1 LTHSFR
7 FRFSMSSDAATLTKS
22 YKTPWT
28 LIAFDALPGN
38 PVSIGVSFT
47 IALLIAFFSGR
58 ALADGVGN
66 SAPDDLRVAIT
77 QILITG
83 FSATA
88 YAYLLMSAQK
98 STQDLSS
105 SAKVVPNYDLFV
117 DRAGKHPW
125 WLLPLIGLS
134 SYLIVG
140 IPVTDATTPDSVNP
154 WAWQTWSY
162 DILWHRLTTVLF
174 VWWMGCF
181 CYVIVVE
188 SARLSR
194 MSNKLPSLDLLN
206 LNPYRPL
213 VRQGLI
219 NALLVIGMA
228 SVVSLLGV
236 ESRYFA
242 ALVGLWIMF
251 ILLAW
256 TGMMLPLRG
265 IRGKIKTAKKEELQW
280 CRDSLKRSRDSMK
293 SGSNDKPSIAEIT
306 AYQNVIEN
314 IRNWPFDSP
323 TLIRFTL
330 YLMIPLGSWLGGA
343 LVERG
348 LDFILP

>member
-1 LTHSFR
+1 
-7 FRFSMSSDAATLTKS
+7 MSRDTITLTKS

-28 LIAFDALPGN
+28 LSAFNALPGN
-38 PVSIGVSFT
+38 PVSIGVIFT
-47 IALLIAFFSGR
+47 IALLIVFFAGR
-58 ALADGVGN
+58 LLADGGSN
-66 SAPDDLRVAIT
+66 SDPGDLRVAIT

-83 FSATA
+83 YCATA

-105 SAKVVPNYDLFV
+105 AAGDLPNYEFFAE
-117 DRAGKHPW
+117 RAGKHPW
-125 WLLPLIGLS
+125 WLLLLIGAS
-134 SYLIVG
+134 AYLIIG
-140 IPVTDATTPDSVNP
+140 MPVTNVTTPDPVNP
-154 WAWQTWSY
+154 WAWQAWTY
-162 DILWHRLTTVLF
+162 DIFWHRVTTVFF
-174 VWWMGCF
+174 VGWMACF
-181 CYVIVVE
+181 CYVIVTE

-194 MSNKLPSLDLLN
+194 MSEKIPSLDLLN
-206 LNPYRPL
+206 LHPYRPL

-228 SVVSLLGV
+228 SVLSLLGV

-242 ALVGLWIMF
+242 VLAGLWVMF
-251 ILLAW
+251 IVLAW
-256 TGMMLPLRG
+256 IGMMLPLRG
-265 IRGKIKTAKKEELQW
+265 IRGMIKTVKKQELQW
-280 CRDSLKRSRDSMK
+280 CRDNLMRSRDSMK
-293 SGSNDKPSIAEIT
+293 SGSADKPTIAEII
-306 AYQNVIEN
+306 AYQNVVEN

-348 LDFILP
+348 LDFILS